1 MCLLAYPV
9 IIAFVL
15 IKTFSPYIVAEL
27 PANLLLRKIGP
38 RIMMPTILTIWGLIC
53 ALQGQFGLCILLYN
67 NLIVLHFYFEGTVK
81 SFAGF
86 VTIRAFLGLVEG
98 PMFPG
103 IVLYL
108 SGFYT
113 RKELSLR

>member
-1 MCLLAYPV
+1 MISPITLL
-9 IIAFVL
+9 
-15 IKTFSPYIVAEL
+15 
-27 PANLLLRKIGP
+27 
-38 RIMMPTILTIWGLIC
+38 
-53 ALQGQFGLCILLYN
+53 
-67 NLIVLHFYFEGTVK
+67 FYSLGYLGTVK
-81 SFAGF
+81 NFSGLVAVRF
-86 VTIRAFLGLVEG
+86 FLGLVEG

>member
-1 MCLLAYPV
+1 MCTLGNFSRFLV
-9 IIAFVL
+9 VL
-15 IKTFSPYIVAEL
+15 NRPSPYIAAEL

-38 RIMMPTILTIWGLIC
+38 KTLMPTLLTLWGIMVT
-53 ALQGQFGLCILLYN
+53 LQGTLLSSVH
-67 NLIVLHFYFEGTVK
+67 LM
-81 SFAGF
+81 SFSSPEYIGF
-86 VTIRAFLGLVEG
+86 VTSYEVLAMVRAFLGLLEG

>member
-1 MCLLAYPV
+1 MRFKVSY
-9 IIAFVL
+9 
-15 IKTFSPYIVAEL
+15 
-27 PANLLLRKIGP
+27 
-38 RIMMPTILTIWGLIC
+38 
-53 ALQGQFGLCILLYN
+53 ALNNQQFAPHLDH
-67 NLIVLHFYFEGTVK
+67 VGTVT
-81 SFAGF
+81 SYAGL
-86 VTIRAFLGLVEG
+86 VTVRAFLGLVEG

>member
-1 MCLLAYPV
+1 M
-9 IIAFVL
+9 
-15 IKTFSPYIVAEL
+15 
-27 PANLLLRKIGP
+27 
-38 RIMMPTILTIWGLIC
+38 LTSKKS
-53 ALQGQFGLCILLYN
+53 
-67 NLIVLHFYFEGTVK
+67 FYWLFPLSCHCTNEGTVT
-81 SFAGF
+81 SFAGL
-86 VTIRAFLGLVEG
+86 VTIRAFLGLIEG

>member
-1 MCLLAYPV
+1 MSIFNNIHNIVHGQYLSPRY
-9 IIAFVL
+9 
-15 IKTFSPYIVAEL
+15 SPYILADL

-38 RIMMPTILTIWGLIC
+38 QILMPTVLVLWGMVC
-53 ALQGQFGLCILLYN
+53 ALQGTVRSYGGL
-67 NLIVLHFYFEGTVK
+67 VTV
-81 SFAGF
+81 
-86 VTIRAFLGLVEG
+86 RAFLGLVEA

-113 RKELSLR
+113 RKELSLRYEIFQSEGCQ

>member
-1 MCLLAYPV
+1 
-9 IIAFVL
+9 
-15 IKTFSPYIVAEL
+15 
-27 PANLLLRKIGP
+27 
-38 RIMMPTILTIWGLIC
+38 MMPTILTLWGVVC
-53 ALQGQFGLCILLYN
+53 ALQGCSQNISPLDGY
-67 NLIVLHFYFEGTVK
+67 LICSAGTVT
-81 SFAGF
+81 SYAGL
-86 VTIRAFLGLVEG
+86 VVVRAFLGLIEG

>member
-1 MCLLAYPV
+1 MHRC
-9 IIAFVL
+9 
-15 IKTFSPYIVAEL
+15 SPYIAAEL
-27 PANLLLRKIGP
+27 PSNLLLRKIGP
-38 RIMMPTILTIWGLIC
+38 KLLMPTLLTSWGIIVTLQGLVSSYGGLVAVRCLLGLI
-53 ALQGQFGLCILLYN
+53 
-67 NLIVLHFYFEGTVK
+67 
-81 SFAGF
+81 
-86 VTIRAFLGLVEG
+86 EG

>member
-1 MCLLAYPV
+1 LV
-9 IIAFVL
+9 VL
-15 IKTFSPYIVAEL
+15 NRPSPYIAAEL

-38 RIMMPTILTIWGLIC
+38 KTLMPTLLTLWGIMVT
-53 ALQGQFGLCILLYN
+53 LQGTLLSSVH
-67 NLIVLHFYFEGTVK
+67 LM
-81 SFAGF
+81 SFSSPEYIGF
-86 VTIRAFLGLVEG
+86 VTSYEVLAMVRAFLGLLEG